1 MSKKPGFLTL
11 MLALAMVVGC
21 TSVAQRASTYMR
33 TATTIIEVNSNAP
46 SEVWVSDQ
54 KMGTTPL
61 SFPFSYE
68 EEVERQVK
76 TATYWETNPGIAAA
90 VTVLSLGFYL
100 PFSAIPVEAQSEF
113 RPTGTYAKNKL
124 VLRLTS
130 ESYESLGH
138 TVDLNGEPRVEVN
151 LTLKRR
157 EAQ

>member
-11 MLALAMVVGC
+11 MLALTVVVGC
-21 TSVAQRASTYMR
+21 ASVAQRASTYMR
-33 TATTIIEVNSNAP
+33 TATTIIEVNSNVP

-61 SFPFSYE
+61 TFPFSYE

-76 TATYWETNPGIAAA
+76 MATYWETNPGIAAA

-100 PFSAIPVEAQSEF
+100 PFSAIPVEAQSGF

-130 ESYESLGH
+130 ESCESLGH
-138 TVDLNGEPRVEVN
+138 SVDLNGEPRVEVN

>member
-33 TATTIIEVNSNAP
+33 TATTIIEVNSNVP

-100 PFSAIPVEAQSEF
+100 PFSAIPVEVQSEF

-138 TVDLNGEPRVEVN
+138 SVDLNGEPRVEVN

>member
-1 MSKKPGFLTL
+1 MSKRPGFLTL
-11 MLALAMVVGC
+11 LLALAMVAGC
-21 TSVAQRASTYMR
+21 ASVEHRASTYMR
-33 TATTIIEVNSNAP
+33 TATTIVDVNSNVP

-113 RPTGTYAKNKL
+113 RPTGTYAKNRL

-138 TVDLNGEPRVEVN
+138 SVDLNGEPRVEVN